1 MVWEGRTG
9 GKGHPAKIDAENI
22 LKIRLVVFITERH
35 NPPPSNWNLLLEEQK
50 ICFNLFDSP
59 QVLIPVL
66 ILISKV
72 HTSAGNCMFKVNNRN
87 TRTRCEVCSK
97 LTIKAPKRP

>member
-35 NPPPSNWNLLLEEQK
+35 NPPPPVTGISYSKNRK
-50 ICFNLFDSP
+50 F
-59 QVLIPVL
+59 VLTFL
-66 ILISKV
+66 IHHRS
-72 HTSAGNCMFKVNNRN
+72 
-87 TRTRCEVCSK
+87 
-97 LTIKAPKRP
+97 